1 MFDEER
7 VRAGGQFELS
17 YRLVR
22 GDGRVFEVVERARAR
37 RLGDGRVLLEGSV
50 ADVTEER
57 VARARAAEVEE
68 RLQRLMEAVEEVVY
82 TAEFDDDGNPHMVF
96 LGPGSAEADRRR
108 GAVRGGVV
116 DVPRAHRSRT
126 TGRSATQYFA
136 NLRSGQPRVAR
147 LPAARPRRRHALDLG
162 ARLPAPARGGR
173 AARRSTAS

>member
-1 MFDEER
+1 MFDADL

-96 LGPGSAEADRRR
+96 LGPGSAKLI
-108 GAVRGGVV
+108 GGP
-116 DVPRAHRSRT
+116 VPFEQVWSTFRART
-126 TGRSATQYFA
+126 DPDDWTERDEYFA
-136 NLRSGQPRVAR
+136 NASAAVAR
-147 LPAARPRRRHALDLG
+147 RRASTG
-162 ARLPAPARGGR
+162 
-173 AARRSTAS
+173 STASTASRAGSGRALTRARGRTASRSSSTAS